1 VEWIPPN
8 LTRMAYVSITR
19 DASLSTPE
27 VSKQLL
33 ALNDPDVKECPHC
46 LLRPSRVRTIKL
58 RDSALAA
65 MVYLAQEAPAYA
77 VVFRSV
83 LSECRDESSELRAA
97 MLSAAAGDDKRR
109 GPQFWKTTAAPTT
122 AQRAAAMPNTET
134 PSDRPRAKRRR
145 VSARC
150 DGLSGSFAVVARPP
164 PPSTPPS
171 TFPPKEAASRSRAG
185 LGGCTALT
193 GLPPRVLMPGY
204 NKSYSGTRSVVGCR
218 YGSPGDQLHSD
229 TIAATPCRA
238 PGCTKMTHRLC
249 GLRFA
254 PNGADEP
261 TGAAPSALAAPYCH
275 KNIQHRKFLF
285 QMLYNNQAPR

>member
-109 GPQFWKTTAAPTT
+109 G
-122 AQRAAAMPNTET
+122 
-134 PSDRPRAKRRR
+134 R
-145 VSARC
+145 VSARS

-193 GLPPRVLMPGY
+193 GLPPRVLTPGY

-254 PNGADEP
+254 SNGADEP
-261 TGAAPSALAAPYCH
+261 TSAAPSALAAPYCH
-275 KNIQHRKFLF
+275 KNVQHRKFLF